1 MNYQELCERFF
12 FNPAAMNTIV
22 KIGNYVVRMAKVPVT
37 QTLTAIYHAA
47 TWHNPADEWLGTT
60 DGNIKENDTGNTMPA
75 APARKMELLTMIA
88 NNNTI
93 VMQPVPSFFVGLD
106 DEWAGME
113 SGSTTTDNAERVI
126 QTAQKF
132 ITDEEIKA
140 AETSSFFV
148 VDAAAKNFFNGK
160 PLSNVYTS
168 LIHDMVQVDDVFV
181 NYMQHLPDYEA
192 AAKAWLATGNR
203 RRLLAKD
210 MKLERDAQA
219 LAEKWESELDGDI
232 YRLRKIKQLTD
243 GMKNVTVKFATAK
256 DSITVKI
263 STLAFSWMIHR
274 EGDHCFLYPYVDL
287 WAITPESE
295 MHRVCNA
302 MGASDVPISKV
313 LEITHGRKTI
323 YTR

>member
-181 NYMQHLPDYEA
+181 NYRMGENSERVL
-192 AAKAWLATGNR
+192 LAT
-203 RRLLAKD
+203 
-210 MKLERDAQA
+210 
-219 LAEKWESELDGDI
+219 SPI
-232 YRLRKIKQLTD
+232 RKISRFQKMLFVRTVTGTVYVFS
-243 GMKNVTVKFATAK
+243 GMMK
-256 DSITVKI
+256 
-263 STLAFSWMIHR
+263 
-274 EGDHCFLYPYVDL
+274 G
-287 WAITPESE
+287 
-295 MHRVCNA
+295 
-302 MGASDVPISKV
+302 
-313 LEITHGRKTI
+313 GRHI
-323 YTR
+323 AQW